1 VKDQQQQPPLLTVA
15 PLAVLKGHRSSIFS
29 VRWVGPGDISH
40 LVSASD
46 DRTARVWQVHLQEQH
61 HQQGIQGLN
70 SQGQGEDMQ
79 VQGGGAAQPAAILST
94 SCVAVLTGHTARV
107 WDASLLRLPD
117 NSLVA
122 ATGGEDCALRLWVL
136 PSRAAAGAP
145 QLLDGGAS
153 NHSGGPDSVNSQQP
167 VSPACAAML
176 QGHRGRGV
184 WRLALLNSSGGA
196 GAMLVSGGAD
206 ASIKLWWLPA
216 WLPLTCALQLST
228 SSMGSGHGSAG
239 TQQEAQAGDATTSK
253 LPKSLMA
260 TQASALQR
268 LQLR

>member
-1 VKDQQQQPPLLTVA
+1 
-15 PLAVLKGHRSSIFS
+15 
-29 VRWVGPGDISH
+29 
-40 LVSASD
+40 
-46 DRTARVWQVHLQEQH
+46 
-61 HQQGIQGLN
+61 
-70 SQGQGEDMQ
+70 MQ

-136 PSRAAAGAP
+136 PSRTAAGAP

-153 NHSGGPDSVNSQQP
+153 NHSGGPDSVNSQQS

-184 WRLALLNSSGGA
+184 WRLALVNSSGGA
-196 GAMLVSGGAD
+196 GPMLISGGAD

-216 WLPLTCALQLST
+216 WLPLTSGAQLGANIST
-228 SSMGSGHGSAG
+228 MGTGGGSGG
-239 TQQEAQAGDATTSK
+239 TQEEAQAGGATTSK
-253 LPKSLMA
+253 LPTSLLA
-260 TQASALQR
+260 TQAPALQR